1 MSMFIRDGKQ
11 WLQDGDAEAGPF
23 ESWGDAK
30 RYLKQKRGIQ
40 ATYDPPPIP
49 VRHFDWHAIRP
60 DNYEPGM
67 PIGYGATRYQ
77 AINDLLEQEQD
88 A

>member
-1 MSMFIRDGKQ
+1 MNDPIKV
-11 WLQDGDAEAGPF
+11 A
-23 ESWGDAK
+23 
-30 RYLKQKRGIQ
+30 
-40 ATYDPPPIP
+40 YDPPPIP
-49 VRHFDWHAIRP
+49 MRQFDWHAFRP
-60 DNYEPGM
+60 NNYEPGQ